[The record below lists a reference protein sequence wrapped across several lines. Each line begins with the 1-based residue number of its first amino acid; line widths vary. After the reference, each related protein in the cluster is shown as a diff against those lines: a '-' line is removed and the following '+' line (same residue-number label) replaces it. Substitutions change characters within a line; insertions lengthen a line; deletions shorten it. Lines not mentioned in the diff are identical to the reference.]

1 MRSRKP
7 EHFSLGS
14 MPDLFIITISE
25 DLLKIF
31 EKQSATSIPDTSLIF
46 PVKSV

>member
-25 DLLKIF
+25 DL
-31 EKQSATSIPDTSLIF
+31 
-46 PVKSV
+46 VKS